1 MDKVTYPLLYF
12 ELQPDM
18 VLGLLVGT
26 EYEVMDRDLRSVK
39 ATLKSHLQKQY
50 KKYNAYE
57 SSYLTAPKLKIVHI
71 TVKPSYTDRWGSYPL
86 SQFIKV
92 PVIAIAGET
101 ALGSYECI
109 LPLLRQRFHYY
120 EANQLDT
127 LMQHFATSILNQMVP
142 EDIFQLIQ
150 YPTPKLDTVILK
162 INADRYYEW
171 SGFYTE
177 RDLRT
182 LTELTERYPFVKTIR
197 KKLSLL
203 PDVAWER
210 EEKVAE
216 LVDKIVTT
224 RSDVLVIGD
233 PGVGKS
239 AVLKQAIRKI
249 TTRNKDQQI
258 GFSFWRIVP
267 QRITAS
273 AKYLG
278 EWEATCERLVEE
290 LASANGIL
298 WVDNIIQLLQTGG
311 SGPEDSVAAF
321 LLPFMQ
327 QGKLQIIGEA
337 TPEELESMRRL
348 LPSFVAHFQIVNVE
362 ELPEQK
368 IQSILNK
375 LADFSEKNLDITID
389 REALNMAYRL
399 LFRYYPYERF
409 PGKGI
414 KFMGRCINEV
424 QLQQQQQQRI
434 TRKVVIDTFV
444 AQTGLPELLLRDDLI
459 LDQVELWQF
468 FENRIIGQPDA
479 VKRMMEIVKVYKAGL
494 NNPHKPIATVIF
506 AGPTGVGKTA
516 SAKALAEYFFGK
528 GQQKSPLIRIDM
540 SEFQHAGQISRLIGH
555 GREAGQ
561 LVKDIRERPFAVL
574 LLDEVEKADPAIFDA
589 LLTVLDEGLLVD
601 AYGRVTNFRNTIIIM
616 TSNLGASN
624 RPSLGFQQTTGDEAK
639 YFSAIE
645 QHFRPE
651 FFNRID
657 GVVLFKALER
667 SDIERITQK
676 ELEELKQREGFV
688 KRQLVLHFTEK
699 LVQQL
704 ANVGFDERYGARPLQ
719 RAVEQSVTNPIANW
733 LLENPTVE
741 NCELLLD
748 YENGLKIN
756 VRKG

>member
-12 ELQPDM
+12 ELQPDT

-26 EYEVMDRDLRSVK
+26 EYEVMESDLRGVK
-39 ATLKSHLQKQY
+39 TTLKSHLQKQY
-50 KKYNAYE
+50 KKYNAYDP
-57 SSYLTAPKLKIVHI
+57 SYLVEPQLKIVHI
-71 TVKPSYTDRWGSYPL
+71 VVKPAYTDRLGSYPL
-86 SQFIKV
+86 ARSIKV
-92 PVIAIAGET
+92 PVIAIYGATE
-101 ALGSYECI
+101 LGSYECI
-109 LPLLRQRFHYY
+109 MPLLHQRFHYY

-127 LMQHFATSILNQMVP
+127 LIQHFATSILNQMPP
-142 EDIFQLIQ
+142 EDIFQLLQ
-150 YPTPKLDTVILK
+150 YPAPKMDTVILK
-162 INADRYYEW
+162 IKAERYFEW
-171 SGFYTE
+171 SGFYTQ
-177 RDLRT
+177 RDLKT
-182 LTELTERYPFVKTIR
+182 LNELTERYPFVKNIR
-197 KKLSLL
+197 KKLSAL

-210 EEKVAE
+210 EEKVTE
-216 LVDKIVTT
+216 LVDKIATT

-249 TTRNKDQQI
+249 TTRNKDQQT

-278 EWEATCERLVEE
+278 EWEATCEQLVEE

-327 QGKLQIIGEA
+327 QGKLQIVGEA

-348 LPSFVAHFQIVNVE
+348 LPAFVAHFQIVNVE

-368 IQSILNK
+368 IQSIFNK
-375 LADFSEKNLDITID
+375 LADFSEKNLDIVIE
-389 REALNMAYRL
+389 REALNTAYRL
-399 LFRYYPYERF
+399 LLRYYPYERF

-414 KFMGRCINEV
+414 KFFGRCINDV
-424 QLQQQQQQRI
+424 QLKQENRI
-434 TRKVVIDTFV
+434 TRKVVIDNFV
-444 AQTGLPELLLRDDLI
+444 AQTGLPELFMRDDLI
-459 LDQVELWQF
+459 LDQFELRQF
-468 FENRIIGQPDA
+468 FESRIIGQPEA
-479 VKRMMEIVKVYKAGL
+479 VKRMSEIVKVYKAGL
-494 NNPHKPIATVIF
+494 NNPYKPITTLIF

-516 SAKALAEYFFGK
+516 SAKALADYFFGK

-540 SEFQHAGQISRLIGH
+540 SEFQHPGQISRLIGH

-624 RPSLGFQQTTGDEAK
+624 RPSLGFQQTTGNEAK
-639 YFSAIE
+639 YYSAIE

-657 GVVLFKALER
+657 GVVLFKALEKA
-667 SDIERITQK
+667 DIEQITQK
-676 ELEELKQREGFV
+676 ELDELKQREGFV
-688 KRQLVLHFTEK
+688 KRRLALHFTEK

-704 ANVGFDERYGARPLQ
+704 ARTGFDERYGARPLQ
-719 RAVEQSVTNPIANW
+719 RAVEQGVTNPIANW

-741 NCELLLD
+741 NCQLLLD
-748 YENGLKIN
+748 YDNGLKITIRN
-756 VRKG
+756 